1 LQWDASGELLAI
13 LPRGNSFAIVWTAS
27 TRDIAQ
33 SEAGFKVLIFSA
45 LFE

>member
-1 LQWDASGELLAI
+1 ML
-13 LPRGNSFAIVWTAS
+13 WTAS
-27 TRDIAQ
+27 TRDIAH